1 MNFLGINNYNGLN
14 YNTFSNSPDFFLRKK
29 IKNKCNL
36 TNTFQFAT
44 FHFNI
49 SQILQYMFDLYQKNN
64 KKIPHYMILNKKSQ
78 TKDKNTYTL
87 QILGNSDIALF
98 TKTTNNGFVSFRNEY
113 LVGVYGT
120 NYLRIHIPNFSFYYC
135 LQENPKSISVSQEF
149 IVFDKYIDFIEQKY
163 QKIYFNSLG
172 NDFLSILLQV
182 LCALEYAQ
190 NTLQFTHYDFHFD
203 NLLLRKN
210 TTDYSF
216 SIPLF
221 HENIE
226 FQKPRFISTITDLGF
241 SSIQFK
247 KNNIISNCDSFP
259 QFGYHSFFNSS
270 IDMTRILFGTYD
282 FSKYYLKKDNRVFH
296 RKMVRFC
303 EFIFEKFYNFNINL
317 LYKKT
322 YDIFQDHYCNFTGFP
337 QVYKTPYELFQ
348 FILNNEDFI
357 CSIFDISQ
365 LPINITKTKKTN
377 VMKSKEKKCLTQLLC
392 ISDLDNSFLKNN
404 PLNNF
409 YNKDYKLNLKEF
421 KKKIENTK
429 ILTKNLPLL
438 RYNSL
443 FSIDYTIRE
452 FEWFI
457 EGYEKLYYDNYIK
470 KDPKN
475 IKFFRNNIMKYS
487 KVYKNLTT
495 LKQFY
500 QYYMLKYSSI
510 DKDTIEKYEN
520 DVSAIFN

>member
-1 MNFLGINNYNGLN
+1 MINILPNSKEFDFNFIHLI
-14 YNTFSNSPDFFLRKK
+14 
-29 IKNKCNL
+29 
-36 TNTFQFAT
+36 
-44 FHFNI
+44 
-49 SQILQYMFDLYQKNN
+49 
-64 KKIPHYMILNKKSQ
+64 
-78 TKDKNTYTL
+78 
-87 QILGNSDIALF
+87 
-98 TKTTNNGFVSFRNEY
+98 
-113 LVGVYGT
+113 VY
-120 NYLRIHIPNFSFYYC
+120 
-135 LQENPKSISVSQEF
+135 V
-149 IVFDKYIDFIEQKY
+149 
-163 QKIYFNSLG
+163 
-172 NDFLSILLQV
+172 
-182 LCALEYAQ
+182 
-190 NTLQFTHYDFHFD
+190 
-203 NLLLRKN
+203 
-210 TTDYSF
+210 
-216 SIPLF
+216 
-221 HENIE
+221 
-226 FQKPRFISTITDLGF
+226 
-241 SSIQFK
+241 
-247 KNNIISNCDSFP
+247 
-259 QFGYHSFFNSS
+259 
-270 IDMTRILFGTYD
+270 
-282 FSKYYLKKDNRVFH
+282 
-296 RKMVRFC
+296 
-303 EFIFEKFYNFNINL
+303 
-317 LYKKT
+317 
-322 YDIFQDHYCNFTGFP
+322 
-337 QVYKTPYELFQ
+337 ELFQ
-348 FILNNEDFI
+348 FILNNENFI

-452 FEWFI
+452 FEWFVQ
-457 EGYEKLYYDNYIK
+457 GYEKLYYDNYIR